1 LRQENKH
8 TLLVVKNTAPVK
20 NVQEDMIQNAILQQA
35 PVANAILR
43 MQWTTKDGFVPGM
56 EDRYSPLE
64 NIQDVKDYAK
74 MMEGV

>member
-1 LRQENKH
+1 MRQENKH

-20 NVQEDMIQNAILQQA
+20 NVQEDMIQNAILQQV

-43 MQWTTKDGFVPGM
+43 TQWTINAAL
-56 EDRYSPLE
+56 EDRYSPL
-64 NIQDVKDYAK
+64 KDYVK